1 MDYKKYIKT
10 EKLPNSEVKLVAE
23 LPFKEIE
30 PYKERALKDIKKNF
44 ELPGFRA
51 GHVPD
56 AMVKQHISDV
66 AVLTEALDMFFKEQ
80 YEEIIKQLNLF
91 PVDRPDISI
100 TKIAEGNPIGFEIT
114 IQVIPEIKLPD
125 YKKILKDLKL
135 EEDSTKATDEEVANT
150 IKELAR
156 GASGDKNFDMEKFD
170 VEKIDEAFISKF
182 GQFASTQDFKD
193 KIKESIEKDK
203 ERKNKEKRR
212 LSILEAIDRQF
223 TIELPAVFIDSEL
236 DRMVRELY
244 ADIAKLNVTPKEYF
258 ERIKKTEAEVRTE
271 WRPQAIERVRIEI
284 ILTEISKQ
292 ESISPEESKLDHE
305 VAHVLH
311 HDSTLDKDRVREYV
325 SHMMTNDAVL
335 EYLEGLVKEKK

>member
-1 MDYKKYIKT
+1 MDYKKHIT
-10 EKLPNSEVKLVAE
+10 LEKLPNSEVKLIAE
-23 LPFKEIE
+23 VPFKHIA

-56 AMVKQHISDV
+56 AMIKQHISNV
-66 AVLTEALDMFFKEQ
+66 AVITEAMDIFFKDE
-80 YEEIIKQLNLF
+80 YEEIVKQLNIF
-91 PVDRPDISI
+91 PIDRPEITL
-100 TKIAEGNPIGFEIT
+100 TKIAEDNPICFEIT
-114 IQVIPEIKLPD
+114 VPVIPDIKLPD

-135 EEDSTKATDEEVANT
+135 EEESPTATDTEVANT

-156 GASGDKNFDMEKFD
+156 GASGDKNFDMETFD
-170 VEKIDEAFISKF
+170 VEKIDEAFIGKF
-182 GQFASTQDFKD
+182 GHFTSVQDFKD

-203 ERKNKEKRR
+203 ERKGKEKRR

-223 TIELPAVFIDSEL
+223 TIELPTVFIESEL

-284 ILTEISKQ
+284 VLTEISKQ
-292 ESISPEESKLDHE
+292 ESIAPEESKLDHE
-305 VAHVLH
+305 VSHVLH
-311 HDSTLDKDRVREYV
+311 HDKTLDKDRVREYV

-335 EYLEGLVKEKK
+335 EYLEGLVKK